1 MARVE
6 YCVIGYGKFGEQLA
20 NRLKQ
25 LGKKIMIIE
34 IDPNK
39 VDRIRQEYE
48 IVIRCD
54 GKDLNALK
62 DCAVKNVD
70 HIIVSIGSNVESSIM
85 ICANLRQLG
94 FKDIIAIAKNQTH
107 AFVLKSIGIINV
119 IIPANIASEK
129 LAIQLV
135 YNYGADVSAIN
146 NEISMVKV
154 VITNPDIAQQI
165 LLATNF
171 ENKYKVKVLCL
182 QRKEKIFFP
191 LPKNIDFK
199 IGDIV
204 SLVAPNYNIEKT
216 IKALIVDKK

>member
-20 NRLKQ
+20 SKLKQ

-39 VDRIRQEYE
+39 IDRIRQEYQ
-48 IVIRCD
+48 IVVRCD
-54 GKDLNALK
+54 GKVLNALK

-85 ICANLRQLG
+85 VCANLRQLG
-94 FKDIIAIAKNQTH
+94 CKNIIAVAINQTH
-107 AFVLKSIGIINV
+107 ASVLKSIGIVNV

-135 YNYGADVSAIN
+135 YNYGADVTAIN
-146 NEISMVKV
+146 NEISIVKV
-154 VITNPDIAQQI
+154 VITNPSIIQQV
-165 LLATNF
+165 LSTSNF
-171 ENKYKVKVLCL
+171 ETKFKFRLLCV

-191 LPKNIDFK
+191 VPKNIDFK

-204 SLVAPNYNIEKT
+204 SLVVHNYKIENI
-216 IKALIVDKK
+216 IKSLTSNIN